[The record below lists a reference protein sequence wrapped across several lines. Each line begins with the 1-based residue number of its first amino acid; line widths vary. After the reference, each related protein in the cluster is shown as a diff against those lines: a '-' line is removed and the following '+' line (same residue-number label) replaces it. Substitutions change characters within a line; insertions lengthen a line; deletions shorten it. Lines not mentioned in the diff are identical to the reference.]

1 MKIEIQH
8 TQTYGVSKWEVHS
21 DKLMGFL
28 SEKFIVINAYVWNK
42 KSLK

>member
-21 DKLMGFL
+21 MGFL
-28 SEKFIVINAYVWNK
+28 SEKFIVINAYDWKK